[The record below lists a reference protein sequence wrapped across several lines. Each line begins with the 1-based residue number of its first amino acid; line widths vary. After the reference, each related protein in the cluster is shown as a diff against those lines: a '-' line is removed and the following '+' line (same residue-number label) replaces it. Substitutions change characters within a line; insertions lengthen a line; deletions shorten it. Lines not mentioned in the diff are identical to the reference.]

1 MGDGREFEAYAY
13 AFEKLGYMV
22 TEMNRDTFTQEELDA
37 WDEALAE
44 WEEAN
49 PA

>member
-1 MGDGREFEAYAY
+1 MDDRDLGAYAY
-13 AFEKLGYMV
+13 AIEKLGYV
-22 TEMNRDTFTQEELDA
+22 VSEMNRDSFTPDELEA

-44 WEEAN
+44 WEQAN